1 MQGIS
6 PSSSM
11 TDFKNAQYQLR
22 LQYAWLNRRLSLN
35 SEQKQESKKFGD
47 YLGVVTK

>member
-22 LQYAWLNRRLSLN
+22 LQNAWLNRQLSLN